1 MNKRFWTILSLVLA
15 LLASCKKGG
24 EILPPPSPDGYRY
37 VDVDL
42 FTATN
47 DGRLHQY
54 VESDGRIG
62 LPFMAEKDLA
72 IYVVIR
78 QNNPAP
84 QGKQYAYQTL
94 TFRKVLG
101 ERRATYKGQIKVPG
115 GPSTDLD
122 IAAILLRELPDGE
135 VFMTEPP
142 ISKPSKVFTPGTP
155 SLSKIDTLSN
165 GVQKVRTLI
174 PYVAHWRPIRLVNGG
189 TKLEI
194 NNGTEG
200 NTQCLVFKPSGTLL
214 RFKIQNNLSDPIDVK
229 SVKLYSNILVN
240 RWMYDFSEPSFSSD
254 LVLSGGHSD
263 NSLPSKIDNVSYDL
277 PSPITING
285 GGDESKWFYTWVM
298 PRKAGIDAPPGGALT
313 TFTVVSPS
321 SQPYPAFSS
330 TLASIIPNKAVP
342 LTLKVNEVAPP
353 PTPPCQNYFPFGNR
367 LPLDYVA
374 QSNLG
379 GTPGAWELSGSN
391 FNPSD
396 ESNKLYEPS
405 QVSPFC
411 YNPSTAAQRT
421 IGGRKYYMPEIYDW
435 WSIFPCTAFPPG
447 VNFFP
452 FPIPGPGDPRIYT
465 VSDAMRVGGP
475 GGRIYFEVQESDKSI
490 IPQYK
495 AYWMRGPNAPDGTA
509 RIYAIRLVG
518 QENCSV
524 LAYKYEFVGS
534 ETLSP
539 SYSYVK
545 IKSRY
550 AGRSLFG
557 QDINPS
563 DADVRAA
570 MNTITADDYWNDP
583 QGVYSN
589 DVVLPSVGAKIA
601 IIASPGNP
609 EVFYPVRLAGLGN
622 ATLRLEHGKVGA
634 YRLAQAL
641 GPDGAPND
649 EKYYSY
655 QAIAPLYDISTSMW
669 VHVLVDPPLEP
680 VMKTTLGFRWR
691 RPRPE
696 RRQYGPARMPVRL
709 FEDLSR

>member
-1 MNKRFWTILSLVLA
+1 MMNKRFWTILSLVLA

-62 LPFMAEKDLA
+62 LPFMAEKNLA

-94 TFRKVLG
+94 TFKKVLG

-142 ISKPSKVFTPGTP
+142 ASNRSKVFTPGTP

-374 QSNLG
+374 PFNLSDIS
-379 GTPGAWELSGSN
+379 GAWRFFGDN
-391 FNPSD
+391 FNPSS
-396 ESNKLYEPS
+396 ENNKLYKAS
-405 QVSPFC
+405 QVNVF
-411 YNPSTAAQRT
+411 YHDAAAAGRMVD
-421 IGGRKYYMPEIYDW
+421 GRKYYMPEAYDW
-435 WSIFPCTAFPPG
+435 WSIFPCHAFPLNNSQ
-447 VNFFP
+447 NFFP
-452 FPIPGPGDPRIYT
+452 FPIPGPGEPTIHT

-475 GGRIYFEVQESDKSI
+475 GGRSYFEVRWNNGRRTI
-490 IPQYK
+490 ITPYK
-495 AYWMRGPNAPDGTA
+495 AYWMRGPNTADGTA
-509 RIYAIRLVG
+509 RIYALRLVG
-518 QENCSV
+518 DRNCST
-524 LAYKYEFVGS
+524 LAYRYEFVGS
-534 ETLSP
+534 QSFNANL
-539 SYSYVK
+539 SYVK
-545 IKSRY
+545 IRSRY
-550 AGRSLFG
+550 VGRSLTF
-557 QDINPS
+557 
-563 DADVRAA
+563 ADRIPTQQELEAA
-570 MNTITADDYWNDP
+570 MAAISDDNFWSGSDNS
-583 QGVYSN
+583 YSRE
-589 DVVLPSVGAKIA
+589 VVLPTVGAKA
-601 IIASPGNP
+601 LYEYSPGQ
-609 EVFYPVRLAGLGN
+609 FYDHFYLWLDFGN
-622 ATLRLEHGKVGA
+622 GSRRFEHGKVGS
-634 YRLAQAL
+634 YRLAEMGQ
-641 GPDGAPND
+641 PNYDMSTLLWVYRFD
-649 EKYYSY
+649 ETPPE
-655 QAIAPLYDISTSMW
+655 I
-669 VHVLVDPPLEP
+669 VLSQRMYAQRPQ
-680 VMKTTLGFRWR
+680 R
-691 RPRPE
+691 RYKE
-696 RRQYGPARMPVRL
+696 ARMPVRL
-709 FEDLSR
+709 FEDLRP